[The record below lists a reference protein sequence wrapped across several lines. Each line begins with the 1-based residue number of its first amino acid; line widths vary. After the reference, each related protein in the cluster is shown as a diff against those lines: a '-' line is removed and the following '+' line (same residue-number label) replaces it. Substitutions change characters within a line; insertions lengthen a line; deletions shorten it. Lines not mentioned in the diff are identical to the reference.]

1 MAIVKASYS
10 VSPKAARATIRYI
23 SCRPNL
29 DGRRQSRQ
37 LFTEQGA
44 TGRLQAY
51 AMIDG
56 ASPGDYFY
64 RLAISPDP
72 RSENPGGDLHLRAV
86 TEETIRALAEST
98 GKPLDWVA
106 VIHTDHT
113 PIPHVHCLAIVHGRL
128 DRAALA
134 AAREGA
140 TLECQLQRRELDA
153 YRQAEQDRSWE
164 EEAQWDYSSPFSS

>member
-51 AMIDG
+51 AMID
-56 ASPGDYFY
+56 AANPGDRFY

-72 RSENPGGDLHLRAV
+72 RTENRYDDLHLRSV
-86 TEETIRALAEST
+86 TEATIAAISEHT
-98 GKPLDWVA
+98 GQPIDWVG
-106 VIHTDHT
+106 VIHADHT
-113 PIPHVHCLAIVHGRL
+113 PIRHVHCLAIVHGRL
-128 DRAALA
+128 DQAALK
-134 AAREGA
+134 AARDGA
-140 TLECQLQRRELDA
+140 TGECVLQRRELDA
-153 YRQAEQDRSWE
+153 YRQAEQERSWE
-164 EEAQWDYSSPFSS
+164 EEAQWEYSYPS